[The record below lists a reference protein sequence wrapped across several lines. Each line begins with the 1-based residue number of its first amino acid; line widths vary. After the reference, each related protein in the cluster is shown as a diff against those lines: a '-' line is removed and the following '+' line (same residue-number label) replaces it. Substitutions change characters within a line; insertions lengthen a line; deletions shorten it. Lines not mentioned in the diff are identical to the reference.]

1 MTGLGLER
9 VEMTYLEV
17 VRDEGI
23 DHAAE
28 EKVGAIRLCEARVE
42 GTGLAMSSAYQNFRR
57 QTGSRGDTISTQL
70 LTRHS
75 VAHHFRFGLWEKLL
89 NGGPL
94 LSRCKQSI
102 HLMT

>member
-23 DHAAE
+23 DHVVE
-28 EKVGAIRLCEARVE
+28 RTGAIRLCEARAEV
-42 GTGLAMSSAYQNFRR
+42 TGHAVSSAYQNFRR